1 MSKTKEQLEQ
11 LILQEYKS
19 YFTEQQEDPRA
30 ALKVNASQQIRML
43 RFMKEVLKKVTISP
57 EVEKMAEQ
65 LKKAKTAEFLTQ
77 VLGVD
82 KSIPINLSSALES
95 PVALI
100 QAVIDEVISVA
111 INKARQKLAENLQ
124 EGEELDEGDLPFLAR
139 DAARQDKRDKKKKK
153 KEGIP
158 PPNLKEGDTS
168 KQIKILTKQVIK
180 LTDLA
185 GKRRDTGRVE
195 AAEQAMAQAR
205 MLQAKVAE
213 LKKQAGMPN
222 VALEESEN
230 EQ

>member
-1 MSKTKEQLEQ
+1 MRFWPTIYRKRNPIKMNKTKEQLEQ

-19 YFTEQQEDPRA
+19 YFTEQQTDPKA

-82 KSIPINLSSALES
+82 QSIPINLSSALES

-124 EGEELDEGDLPFLAR
+124 EGEALDEGDLPFLAVSSWR
-139 DAARQDKRDKKKKK
+139 FRLTASRYVTSNPRPTRWAMEPSMGRQQ
-153 KEGIP
+153 ELIFTLP
-158 PPNLKEGDTS
+158 PPVS
-168 KQIKILTKQVIK
+168 
-180 LTDLA
+180 
-185 GKRRDTGRVE
+185 R
-195 AAEQAMAQAR
+195 AALMTAA
-205 MLQAKVAE
+205 
-213 LKKQAGMPN
+213 
-222 VALEESEN
+222 
-230 EQ
+230 